1 MTNEGFQSPE
11 LHVGFFFV
19 KLRATSSVLSSAV
32 GISVFYDILA
42 GRLRAVLVEVKWY
55 QNEKK
60 WPMATCSIL
69 NGNFSQLPMF
79 QREV

>member
-11 LHVGFFFV
+11 FYVGFFF

-32 GISVFYDILA
+32 GKSVFYDILA

-55 QNEKK
+55 QKEKSGR
-60 WPMATCSIL
+60 W
-69 NGNFSQLPMF
+69 LPAPS
-79 QREV
+79 